1 LTDNGRGM
9 NLETIKSGNGLGNMK
24 KRAKD
29 LGGKIVLESSPGNG
43 TKIILTAKI
52 TSTNKLIKKIIKK

>member
-1 LTDNGRGM
+1 
-9 NLETIKSGNGLGNMK
+9 MK